1 MFGYLHGLETLSQL
15 CSFDRLTTRFAVVAE
30 ASVRDAPQFKY
41 RGLLLDTG
49 RNYFSVEALERI
61 LDGMS
66 YDKLNVLHWHMN
78 EQQSFPFVSKSVP
91 QLTKYGA
98 YSKE

>member
-1 MFGYLHGLETLSQL
+1 LHALETLSQL
-15 CSFDRLTTRFAVVAE
+15 CSFDRLRRRHVVVAQ
-30 ASVRDAPQFKY
+30 AAIKDSPKYNY

-49 RNYFSVEALERI
+49 RNYFPVASLERI
-61 LDGMS
+61 IDGLA